1 MNEKTTRILLVE
13 DNLGDVRLLQE
24 YLKES
29 DSLNADLIHVD
40 CLSEAVA
47 CLGEAA
53 SYDLVLLD
61 LSLPDSQ
68 GLATFSA
75 IQERAGNLPIILLT
89 GNDDESLAVQAVQQ
103 GAQDYL
109 VKGKV
114 DADLLARAI
123 RYGIE
128 RNRLLVEMEKVRE
141 VEQHLA
147 YHDMLTNLP
156 NRLLFYDR
164 MRQALAHAR
173 RYSGLVAVLFLDL
186 DGFKAINDRHGHA
199 VGDRLLQAV
208 ATRLKGNM
216 RQSDTIAR
224 LGGDEFTILL
234 TGIKSMKDVS
244 RTAQKVLSVV
254 SRPFAIDGH
263 QLGVTC
269 SIGVSVFPH
278 DGSDTES
285 LIKRADFAMY
295 RAKNQGKAN
304 YQHFD
309 ITVVSQAPKQ
319 ASFEN
324 DLRKAIVNHELRI
337 HFQPQVSLA
346 TGQITGVEALVRWQH
361 PEFGLLPPSEFIPLA
376 EETGLIVPLGEW
388 VLRSACIQ
396 NKVWQV
402 AGYEPLP
409 VAINL
414 SARQFREIGLPETVA
429 RVLHETGLSPNF
441 LMLEITETNAMQDVE
456 YTISTL
462 EVLKD
467 MGLGIALDDFGTG
480 HSSLSYLKRFPIDLL
495 KIDKSF
501 VQDVP
506 DDPDDACIIT
516 AIVGL
521 SQNLGM
527 NVIAEGVETEKQL
540 AFLRAIRCE
549 QMQGFFFSRPLPTRR
564 TLELFDSGKRLLP
577 GENELAEVT
586 LV

>member
-501 VQDVP
+501 VQDAP

-527 NVIAEGVETEKQL
+527 KVIAEGVETEKQL

>member
-376 EETGLIVPLGEW
+376 EESGLIVPLGEW

>member
-128 RNRLLVEMEKVRE
+128 RNQLLVEMEKVRE

-456 YTISTL
+456 YTIATL

-501 VQDVP
+501 IQDVP

-527 NVIAEGVETEKQL
+527 KVIAEGVETEKQL

>member
-441 LMLEITETNAMQDVE
+441 LTLEITETNAMQDVE

-501 VQDVP
+501 IQDVP

-516 AIVGL
+516 AMVGL

-527 NVIAEGVETEKQL
+527 KVIAEGVETEKQL

-577 GENELAEVT
+577 GEKELAEVT

>member
-361 PEFGLLPPSEFIPLA
+361 PEFGLLPPSEFILLA

-414 SARQFREIGLPETVA
+414 SARQFREIGLAETVA

-527 NVIAEGVETEKQL
+527 KVIAEGVETEKQL

>member
-1 MNEKTTRILLVE
+1 MNKKMIRILLVE

-24 YLKES
+24 HLKES

-68 GLATFSA
+68 GLVTFSA

-128 RNRLLVEMEKVRE
+128 RNRLLVEMEKARE

-309 ITVVSQAPKQ
+309 ITVVSHAPKQ

-402 AGYEPLP
+402 AGYQPLP

-414 SARQFREIGLPETVA
+414 SARQFREIGLPETVS

-441 LMLEITETNAMQDVE
+441 LMLEITETSAMQDVE

-501 VQDVP
+501 IQDAP

-527 NVIAEGVETEKQL
+527 KVIAEGVETEKQL

-577 GENELAEVT
+577 GDKEFAEVT

>member
-376 EETGLIVPLGEW
+376 EESGLIVPLGEW

-414 SARQFREIGLPETVA
+414 SARQFREIGLPETVS

-501 VQDVP
+501 IQDVP

-527 NVIAEGVETEKQL
+527 KVIAEGVETEKQL

>member
-295 RAKNQGKAN
+295 RAKNQGKGN

-376 EETGLIVPLGEW
+376 EESGLIVPLGEW

-414 SARQFREIGLPETVA
+414 SARQFREIGLPETVS

-441 LMLEITETNAMQDVE
+441 LMLEITETNAM
-456 YTISTL
+456 
-462 EVLKD
+462 
-467 MGLGIALDDFGTG
+467 
-480 HSSLSYLKRFPIDLL
+480 
-495 KIDKSF
+495 
-501 VQDVP
+501 
-506 DDPDDACIIT
+506 
-516 AIVGL
+516 
-521 SQNLGM
+521 
-527 NVIAEGVETEKQL
+527 
-540 AFLRAIRCE
+540 
-549 QMQGFFFSRPLPTRR
+549 
-564 TLELFDSGKRLLP
+564 
-577 GENELAEVT
+577 
-586 LV
+586 